1 MQIKGGRKSEF
12 ENGEPALAPAT
23 AAWNAMPPMMP
34 GRGDDTVW
42 ISHVTGIAWRRK
54 LTIAGMTALGLL
66 IGLAITMLKTPVY
79 RAQASIQVEGFNDTF
94 LRDVT
99 PISPLLANATA
110 ESYVRNQLNLVKSDR
125 LAQRVADRLG
135 VESRPVPSD
144 PTVLGQL
151 ARSLRLLPDAP
162 PTAEQERIQR
172 VQSAME
178 SRMVPN
184 SHIIEVLYS
193 AGDPKLAAM
202 GANAAADEFIALN
215 RESRW
220 QLAQDTTEWL
230 TKQAADLKVKL
241 ERDSRRL
248 QEYARSSGLL
258 FTGDPQHTVE
268 QDRVRQLQ
276 DALGRADADQA
287 AKQSR
292 YEAALANK
300 TESLPDLVTAGPL
313 QRYLTE
319 LQTLKQERAQLRSM
333 YTPAHYRVTRVEAQI
348 AELESAI
355 EKERRAAVER
365 LKTEYDA
372 ATRFQR
378 LLATANAREMA
389 QLQVQSEKEAGYSV
403 LKREVESTQQMY
415 DDMLHRAKEA
425 GVASAL
431 RTTNIRVIDPARAP
445 SRPYSPNP
453 ALNLGAGL
461 LFGLIGGVGLAFLRE
476 RSNVIKQPG
485 DAVALNLPELGVIP
499 SAKDD
504 RKLGRGN
511 GRLIPMPSGKP
522 ELALVTWQHD
532 TSLLSE
538 SFRAA
543 LTSILFSSGLH
554 EGNGLAGPRRGAVLV
569 VSSTDAMEG
578 KTTVVSNLGAAL
590 AQAGRRVLLIDGDL
604 RKPSLHKVFGM
615 PNDDSGLTDLL
626 RNADP
631 METANV
637 AAAIRETAVPG
648 LWVLPS
654 GAGRDGIPKLLYAAN
669 LNALLE
675 RFRAEYDLILVDS
688 PPMGLLTDA
697 RILGRLSDGVVL
709 VVRANRART
718 DALRA
723 TCMRLLQDG
732 IPVLGTILNDCR
744 LEGTLRN
751 YHKYYRHYGMA
762 NGA

>member
-1 MQIKGGRKSEF
+1 M
-12 ENGEPALAPAT
+12 
-23 AAWNAMPPMMP
+23 
-34 GRGDDTVW
+34 
-42 ISHVTGIAWRRK
+42 
-54 LTIAGMTALGLL
+54 
-66 IGLAITMLKTPVY
+66 
-79 RAQASIQVEGFNDTF
+79 
-94 LRDVT
+94 
-99 PISPLLANATA
+99 
-110 ESYVRNQLNLVKSDR
+110 
-125 LAQRVADRLG
+125 
-135 VESRPVPSD
+135 
-144 PTVLGQL
+144 
-151 ARSLRLLPDAP
+151 
-162 PTAEQERIQR
+162 
-172 VQSAME
+172 
-178 SRMVPN
+178 
-184 SHIIEVLYS
+184 
-193 AGDPKLAAM
+193 
-202 GANAAADEFIALN
+202 
-215 RESRW
+215 
-220 QLAQDTTEWL
+220 
-230 TKQAADLKVKL
+230 
-241 ERDSRRL
+241 
-248 QEYARSSGLL
+248 
-258 FTGDPQHTVE
+258 
-268 QDRVRQLQ
+268 RQLQ
-276 DALGRADADQA
+276 DALGRAEADQA

-292 YEAALANK
+292 YEAALGNA
-300 TESLPDLVTAGPL
+300 TESLPDQMAAGGPL
-313 QRYLTE
+313 QRYLGE
-319 LQTLKQERAQLRSM
+319 LQTLKQERAQLRAM

-355 EKERRAAVER
+355 QKERRAMVER
-365 LKTEYDA
+365 LKTEFDA
-372 ATRFQR
+372 ATRLQR
-378 LLATANAREMA
+378 LLGTANSRQLA

-453 ALNLGAGL
+453 ALNLAAGL
-461 LFGLIGGVGLAFLRE
+461 VFGLIGGLGLAFLRE

-485 DAVALNLPELGVIP
+485 DATGLNLPELGVIP

-504 RKLGRGN
+504 RRLGRPKG
-511 GRLIPMPSGKP
+511 GLIAMPSGKT
-522 ELALVTWQHD
+522 ELALVTWEHD
-532 TSLLSE
+532 TSLLGE

-543 LTSILFSSGLH
+543 LTSIMFSSGLH
-554 EGNGLAGPRRGAVLV
+554 DAGSLAGAPRGAVLV

-615 PNDDSGLTDLL
+615 ANEDAGLTDLL
-626 RNADP
+626 RSAEA
-631 METANV
+631 MEAVNV
-637 AAAIRETAVPG
+637 ENTIRQTAVPG

-654 GAGRDGIPKLLYAAN
+654 GTGRDGIPKLLYAAN

-675 RFRAEYDLILVDS
+675 RFRAEFDLVLVDS

-744 LEGTLRN
+744 LDGSNLRTYN
-751 YHKYYRHYGMA
+751 QYYRHYETA

>member
-1 MQIKGGRKSEF
+1 MRIISGRKSQF
-12 ENGEPALAPAT
+12 ENGEPELLPAPA
-23 AAWNAMPPMMP
+23 WNSMNPAMP

-42 ISHVTGIAWRRK
+42 ISHVARVIWRRK
-54 LTIAGMTALGLL
+54 LAIVGVTMLGLL
-66 IGLAITMLKTPVY
+66 IGIAVTVLKTPVY
-79 RAQASIQVEGFNDTF
+79 RAQASIQVEGFNDNF

-135 VESRPVPSD
+135 IESRPVASN
-144 PTVLGQL
+144 PTMLAQL
-151 ARSLRLLPDAP
+151 ARKTGLLPGTP
-162 PTAEQERIQR
+162 PTAEQERILR
-172 VQSAME
+172 VQDAME
-178 SRMVPN
+178 SRMVPQ

-193 AGDPKLAAM
+193 APDPKLAAM

-230 TKQAADLKVKL
+230 TKQAADLKSKL

-248 QEYARSSGLL
+248 QEYARASGIM
-258 FTGDPQHTVE
+258 FTGNQQTQTVE
-268 QDRVRQLQ
+268 QERMRQLQ
-276 DALGRADADQA
+276 DALGRAEAEQA

-292 YEAALANK
+292 YEAALGNA
-300 TESLPDLVTAGPL
+300 TESLPDQMAAGPL
-313 QRYLTE
+313 QRYLGE

-333 YTPAHYRVTRVEAQI
+333 YTPAHYKVTRVEAQI

-355 EKERRAAVER
+355 DKERRSMVER

-372 ATRFQR
+372 ANRLQR
-378 LLATANAREMA
+378 LLATANSRQLA

-425 GVASAL
+425 GLASAL

-445 SRPYSPNP
+445 SRPYSPNL
-453 ALNLGAGL
+453 ALNLAAGL
-461 LFGLIGGVGLAFLRE
+461 LFGLMGGVGLAFFRE
-476 RSNVIKQPG
+476 RSNIIKQPG
-485 DAVALNLPELGVIP
+485 DATALNLPELGVIP

-504 RKLGRGN
+504 RRIGRAKGA
-511 GRLIPMPSGKP
+511 LIPMSAGKP

-554 EGNGLAGPRRGAVLV
+554 EGSASARRGAVLV

-615 PNDDSGLTDLL
+615 PNEDSGLTDLL
-626 RNADP
+626 RSPDT
-631 METANV
+631 MEAVNV
-637 AAAIRETAVPG
+637 ENSIRETAVPG

-654 GAGRDGIPKLLYAAN
+654 GTGRNGIPKLLYATN
-669 LNALLE
+669 LNSLLQ
-675 RFRAEYDLILVDS
+675 RFRAEFDLVLVDS

-744 LEGTLRN
+744 LDGSNLRT
-751 YHKYYRHYGMA
+751 YSQYYRHYGAA